1 MAFPKT
7 LFFGSRLSWVTLAL
21 TSWMGSAAPLLAA
34 EPPKLVVVLV
44 VDQFRGD
51 FIARYREHFVPG
63 GIQLMLAEGA
73 YFSECHYRQSITKT
87 AAGHAVIL
95 SGVHAD
101 VHGIIANDW
110 LDRATLKKVNS
121 IDDDT
126 VQLIG
131 VSAARGGAKLPA
143 ANAAAGGSPRNFLAT
158 TVSDDFKLAHA
169 GRPKIITISSKDRS
183 AILLG
188 GKQADAAYWMD
199 QGRMISSTYY
209 QKQLPEWVQAF
220 NDVGRVESFFG
231 KTWERLLPLAAYE
244 KIHGPDDVP
253 WEYAGLGLGRTL
265 PKRIDGGAATI
276 GAPFYNAFELSPF
289 KSEVLVD
296 FARAVLEN
304 ENLGR
309 RGVTDFLGVSFSV
322 NDSIGHEY
330 GPDSH
335 EVMDMMLRTDRMLA
349 DLFKVIDERVG
360 LKNCTILLTGDHG
373 APPMPERLR
382 TIAPGMDAGR
392 IDHPRALNTGEA
404 ALTQAFG
411 ALPEGR
417 RWFVTDSTALIFSID
432 VLKERNVAPA
442 AAEAVLRDALL
453 TIPFI
458 AAAFTRTE
466 LAAHRATGEFAAA
479 AQLSFHP
486 LRSGDVLYIPKPYW
500 LDRKTGTNHG
510 TPYNYDTHVPLLWL
524 GVGVIPSL
532 RSERIG
538 VDDIAPTL
546 ANILG
551 RLAPPR
557 GLGRNLF

>member
-1 MAFPKT
+1 MPFVSS
-7 LFFGSRLSWVTLAL
+7 SRLLLCAALVLCGGLA
-21 TSWMGSAAPLLAA
+21 GAASLPAA

-51 FIARYREHFVPG
+51 FIARYREHFVPS
-63 GIQLMLAEGA
+63 GIRLLLDEGVH
-73 YFSECHYRQSITKT
+73 FTDCHYRHSVTKT

-131 VSAARGGAKLPA
+131 LGATRGGAKLPTA
-143 ANAAAGGSPRNFLAT
+143 KVASGASPRNLLAT
-158 TVSDDFKLAHA
+158 TVSDEFKLAHA
-169 GRPKIITISSKDRS
+169 GRPKIIAISSKDRS

-188 GKQADAAYWMD
+188 GKLADAAYWMD
-199 QGRMISSTYY
+199 KGRMISSTHY

-220 NDVGRVESFFG
+220 NNAGRVESFFG

-244 KIHGPDDVP
+244 ALHGPDDVP
-253 WEYAGLGLGRTL
+253 WEYADLGLGRTL
-265 PKRIDGGAATI
+265 PKRIDGGEATI
-276 GAPFYNAFELSPF
+276 GTKFYNAFELSPF
-289 KSEVLVD
+289 KSEVLMD

-309 RGVTDFLGVSFSV
+309 RGVTDFLCVSFSV
-322 NDSIGHEY
+322 NDSIGHDY

-335 EVMDMMLRTDRMLA
+335 EVMDIMLRTDRMLA
-349 DLFKVIDERVG
+349 DLFKVIDARVG

-373 APPMPERLR
+373 APPVPERMK
-382 TIAPGMDAGR
+382 AYSPGIDAGR
-392 IDHPRALNTGEA
+392 VDHKRVLSTGEA

-417 RWFVTDSTALIFSID
+417 RWFVTDSTALIFSVD

-453 TIPFI
+453 TIPFV
-458 AAAFTRTE
+458 ATAFTRTE
-466 LAAHRATGEFAAA
+466 LAAHRATGEFGAA

-486 LRSGDVLYIPKPYW
+486 LRSGDVLYTPKPYW
-500 LDRKTGTNHG
+500 LDRPTGTNHG
-510 TPYNYDTHVPLLWL
+510 TPYGYDTHVPLLWY
-524 GVGVIPSL
+524 GVGVKPGV
-532 RSERIG
+532 RTERIG

-551 RLAPPR
+551 VLAAPR
-557 GLGRNLF
+557 AQGRNLF